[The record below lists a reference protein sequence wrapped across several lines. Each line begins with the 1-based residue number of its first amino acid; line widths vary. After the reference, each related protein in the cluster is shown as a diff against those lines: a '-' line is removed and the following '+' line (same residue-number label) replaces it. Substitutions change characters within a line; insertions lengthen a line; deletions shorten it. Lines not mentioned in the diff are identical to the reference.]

1 MKKSATERL
10 SGIIESN
17 EILKDI
23 RRISSSINIDA
34 VNAILLA
41 RRADQG
47 RRNGF
52 TVVAAEM
59 RVFAGRLDEISRALL
74 NNIRILVVNVS
85 AQSKYE
91 RMSNFYRRL
100 PQLTAGQAG
109 PTVAQVLERAAV
121 LHARRAAEIR
131 RLITEISAMAESA
144 RKLCNNSAALYR
156 NARVEVAY
164 LPAYR
169 QELSMVAD
177 RIESAMTN
185 SSKKLSSLLN
195 IMREFTGE

>member
-121 LHARRAAEIR
+121 LHARRAVEIR